1 MIQYFNDKMH
11 HKEYHKEIDYD
22 RARSLIIKRLKR
34 DKSFHEQGLY
44 EKMGESDDDFDREF
58 PRGSTDLMLAWTF
71 WDAWIAER
79 NQAFS
84 NIYSG
89 ITKDSWPKLAE
100 YVIEQLEKKTAI
112 TDPKLLAHFDF
123 LQKFSSSSMLN
134 FSMGSLQGGPGNKSE
149 IGSTQ
154 FQTPRNTSWIQKWR
168 NFLIFLKMIS

>member
-11 HKEYHKEIDYD
+11 HKEIDYD
-22 RARSLIIKRLKR
+22 RARSLIIQRLKR

-58 PRGSTDLMLAWTF
+58 PRGSSDLMLAWTF

-79 NQAFS
+79 NQAFP

-100 YVIEQLEKKTAI
+100 YVIEQLEKKAAI
-112 TDPKLLAHFDF
+112 TDPQLLAHFDF
-123 LQKFSSSSMLN
+123 LQKPSSSSILN
-134 FSMGSLQGGPGNKSE
+134 LSMSSLEGGPGNKSE

-154 FQTPRNTSWIQKWR
+154 FQTSRNICWAQKWR
-168 NFLIFLKMIS
+168 NLLISLKIIS